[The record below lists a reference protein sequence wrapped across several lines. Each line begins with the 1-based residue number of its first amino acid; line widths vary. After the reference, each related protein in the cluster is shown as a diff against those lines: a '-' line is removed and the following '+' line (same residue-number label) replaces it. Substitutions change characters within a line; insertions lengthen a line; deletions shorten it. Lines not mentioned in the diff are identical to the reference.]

1 MKKKNYKRP
10 AMLVTELISRPMMVP
25 VSGQSAGK
33 SASMSV
39 TYTEEDWD
47 N

>member
-10 AMLVTELISRPMMVP
+10 AMLVTELISRPMMAP
-25 VSGQSAGK
+25 VSGQSVGK
-33 SASMSV
+33 NASMSV

>member
-10 AMLVTELISRPMMVP
+10 AMLVTELISRPMMAP
-25 VSGQSAGK
+25 VSGQNASK

-39 TYTEEDWD
+39 TYVEDDWD

>member
-1 MKKKNYKRP
+1 MKKNYKRP

-25 VSGQSAGK
+25 VSGQSVGK
-33 SASMSV
+33 NASMSV